1 MNLSIIFEDNHLI
14 AVNKPAGVLVQG
26 DETGDKPLSEMVKE
40 YIKQKYDKPGD
51 VFLGVAHRIDRP
63 VSGAVLFARTS
74 KALERINKLFEQR
87 EIEKI
92 YWAVVRERPKE
103 LSATLVDYLV
113 KDHDKNI
120 TKALDHPS
128 NKYKDAKRAELF
140 YELIASMDHFHL
152 LEVKPQT
159 GRPHQIRAQLAKIG
173 SPIQGDLKYGYHT
186 PNSNASIT
194 LHARSLSFIHPVQL
208 TPVKIFAEVPF
219 SPYWNSFRGVEKE

>member
-113 KDHDKNI
+113 KDHEKNI

-194 LHARSLSFIHPVQL
+194 LHARS
-208 TPVKIFAEVPF
+208 
-219 SPYWNSFRGVEKE
+219 